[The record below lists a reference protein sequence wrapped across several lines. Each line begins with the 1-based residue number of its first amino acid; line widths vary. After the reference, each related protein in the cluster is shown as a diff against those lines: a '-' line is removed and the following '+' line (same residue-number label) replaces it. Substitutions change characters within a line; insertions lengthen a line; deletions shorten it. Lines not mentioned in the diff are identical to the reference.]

1 MSARRARPSP
11 RLAYAGLALA
21 GASAVFLAACVG
33 AAHISP
39 SRVLAVVGGARGW
52 EALVVLD
59 VRLPRA
65 LVAYLV
71 GSALA
76 VSGGALQGIFRNPL
90 AEPGVLGV
98 SNGAAL
104 GVVLVIFGGLA
115 ARTPAA
121 IPFAACAG
129 ALAATAALVALA
141 GRGGR
146 FQVGPLLLSGVALAN
161 LAAAGTALFL
171 SLSLAN
177 YEVGR
182 QIMLW
187 LMGGFEGRTW
197 AHVAMGTAPIAAG
210 SVVILAD
217 ARNIDA
223 LLLGDVAA
231 EAVGVSASRVRFRL
245 VVASAVLA
253 GISVAIGGA
262 IGFVGLIVPHVV
274 RRLVG
279 TSHVRL
285 LPACFL
291 GGGAFVV
298 LADIVA
304 RTIVAP
310 EEIRL
315 GVITAAIGAP
325 VFLWLLSRR
334 RLQGGT

>member
-1 MSARRARPSP
+1 MSASSP
-11 RLAYAGLALA
+11 RLAYSWLAA
-21 GASAVFLAACVG
+21 ASVAAVFLAACIG
-33 AAHISP
+33 ASHIP
-39 SRVLAVVGGARGW
+39 PARVLDAVLHAARGGW
-52 EALVVLD
+52 ETLVVLQ

-71 GSALA
+71 GGALA
-76 VSGGALQGIFRNPL
+76 ISGGALQGVFRNPL
-90 AEPGVLGV
+90 ADPGVLGV

-104 GVVLVIFGGLA
+104 GAVLVIFGGVATRVPSAL
-115 ARTPAA
+115 PV
-121 IPFAACAG
+121 AACAG
-129 ALAATAALVALA
+129 ALAVTAALVVLA

-146 FQVGPLLLSGVALAN
+146 FQIGPLLLSGVALAN
-161 LAAAGTALFL
+161 LAAAGTTLFV
-171 SLSLAN
+171 SMALAN
-177 YEVGR
+177 YDVGR

-187 LMGGFEGRTW
+187 LMGGLEGRTW
-197 AHVAMGTAPIAAG
+197 AHVAMGLAPILAG
-210 SVVILAD
+210 VAVILAS
-217 ARNIDA
+217 ARSLDA

-245 VVASAVLA
+245 VIAAAVLT

-262 IGFVGLIVPHVV
+262 IAFVGLIAPHIV
-274 RRLVG
+274 RRFVG

-291 GGGAFVV
+291 GGGIFLV

-304 RTIVAP
+304 RTVLAP

-325 VFLWLLSRR
+325 FFLWLLARR
-334 RLQGGT
+334 RPREAT